1 MTTEVIYL
9 LRGIMGIPYY
19 FFVLMEKYEINTY
32 QSFLFDA
39 VSFTLG
45 LFDVWGTILQW
56 KQLKAEKK

>member
-1 MTTEVIYL
+1 
-9 LRGIMGIPYY
+9 MGIPYY